1 MPRVEVSINSG
12 RYLSEDIVTL
22 SCTINLHLSVNS
34 RERVAT
40 AWFGPSGQ
48 LINSSSITV
57 SDSYAIASGIFQSD
71 VTITN
76 FAPDPYN
83 GDYVCNVTVIPSSP
97 YVVGTEGSDTT
108 RLMISGSYVIIY
120 ESPLSTRIM

>member
-1 MPRVEVSINSG
+1 MPGVRISTNTG
-12 RYLSEDIVTL
+12 HYLSEDIVTL

-34 RERVAT
+34 RERITT
-40 AWFGPSGQ
+40 AWFGPSGK
-48 LINSSSITV
+48 LTNSSSITV
-57 SDSYAIASGIFQSD
+57 TVSDVYEIARNIFQSD

-97 YVVGTEGSDTT
+97 YVVGTEGSDTA
-108 RLMISGSYVIIY
+108 RLMISGSYVHTVQ
-120 ESPLSTRIM
+120 L